1 MGSTTAALPKL
12 KMTVTLGFYHYIP
25 EEPLRHS
32 SSVGWL
38 KGTDP
43 LLPGSPLQF
52 PPDTLTGL
60 GGPSGTEL
68 SSEPGVA
75 VVDTAGILVVCPAA
89 SGTGELLVLECASA
103 SFPFRPGR
111 AVPAVV
117 PAVRPD
123 PPCTAKRTIYNST

>member
-1 MGSTTAALPKL
+1 M
-12 KMTVTLGFYHYIP
+12 
-25 EEPLRHS
+25 
-32 SSVGWL
+32 
-38 KGTDP
+38 KGTVP
-43 LLPGSPLQF
+43 LLPDSLLQF

-60 GGPSGTEL
+60 GGLSEAEL

-75 VVDTAGILVVCPAA
+75 VVDTAGTLVVCPAA

-103 SFPFRPGR
+103 SFPFRPGL

-123 PPCTAKRTIYNST
+123 PPCTAKRTIYKSTQKQLQL